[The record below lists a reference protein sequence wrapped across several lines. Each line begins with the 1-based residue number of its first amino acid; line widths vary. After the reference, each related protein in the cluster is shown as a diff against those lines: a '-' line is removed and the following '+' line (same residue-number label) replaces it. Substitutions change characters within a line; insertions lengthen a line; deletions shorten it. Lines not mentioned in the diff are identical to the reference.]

1 VIFLWENF
9 YYLCGLFGNCDNSGK
24 ALINVVVLRPLKR
37 LFFTAFAILLICQ
50 ACGPEYGPQECGV
63 QVAFG
68 VADSFTKTSPDD
80 SYTHFTWDKGDQIAL
95 WAKASDESYT
105 LSAQTFNL
113 YASTD
118 SPRPMAW
125 FTSTL
130 VSTMP
135 DGTYTYY
142 MCYPLPDSVSGTS
155 ATFSVPAHQDGALSA
170 GEDIIIARPVEWTAL
185 APIDKDGPIGDG
197 ISVQMKHL
205 LHFLR
210 FYIPEGNN
218 ILGEPV
224 QKITFTM
231 PQSLA
236 GTVTVD
242 VTDASSATLSDG
254 KTTVTV
260 DLKETLQ
267 ESTSTERQY
276 AGAAIFP
283 PSGAY
288 SASDRLEV
296 KIFSENNYAKVSY
309 SLSGRS
315 FEAGHVTSV
324 ALRPTE
330 LGTRYKIAFALASN
344 NLGEE
349 PQTLTLTL
357 PEGVNWPGTGSNVY
371 TYAKSDGSL
380 IQVGDSF
387 YLDTI
392 EESEFR
398 ALSGQT
404 VTVSYDSESALVS
417 QTLTLADLT
426 SVNGTD
432 VTLDCPYLFFEDFST
447 VESFNSG
454 DKHSSSNI
462 GSKDPKVFNGWS
474 VARAGAQAGT
484 AIRLAAHREWFEN
497 YPARCDSPFLSGLKE
512 GKTVSLDVQFDYSMG
527 REEGGLGSGT
537 NASQTVH
544 LGYITTSD
552 NLKSDDE
559 TGTWTSNFELN
570 ETTGSYTNINH
581 LSQTTLTD
589 VQSPLRLS
597 WRTITPTYK
606 ATTNST
612 CWLYIDNVKVKII
625 K

>member
-1 VIFLWENF
+1 
-9 YYLCGLFGNCDNSGK
+9 
-24 ALINVVVLRPLKR
+24 VLRPLKR

-130 VSTMP
+130 ASAMP

-155 ATFSVPAHQDGALSA
+155 VTFSVPAHQDGALSS

-185 APIDKDGPIGDG
+185 TPIDKDGPIGDG
-197 ISVQMKHL
+197 ISVQMRHL

-231 PQSLA
+231 PQPLA
-236 GTVTVD
+236 GTLTVD

-267 ESTSTERQY
+267 ESTSSERQY

-296 KIFSENNYAKVSY
+296 KIFSENNYSKVSY

-330 LGTRYKIAFALASN
+330 LGPRYKIAFALASN

-357 PEGVNWPGTGSNVY
+357 PEGVNWPGTSSNVY

-454 DKHSSSNI
+454 DKHSDSNV

-484 AIRLAAHREWFEN
+484 AIRLAAHREWFAN

-512 GKTVSLDVQFDYSMG
+512 GRKVSLDVQFDYSMG

-537 NASQTVH
+537 NASQTVY

-559 TGTWTSNFELN
+559 TGTWKSNFELN

-597 WRTITPTYK
+597 WRTITPTYA